1 MPTIEILPFAARH
14 GSPLFRGKIT
24 SMVVTGGESASAWPF
39 GWTRLCSNRALLIG
53 ATHLMI
59 GVMMLFVPLS
69 SALSAGSSEA
79 AILHESYPVG
89 SRYMGIRLLGAVEL
103 IQPRVD
109 DLPLEE
115 LSALAWD
122 DDRGLLYAVSDNGY
136 LYHLKP
142 RIKAGRLVAVEAV
155 AGFRLRDTTGK
166 PLTGKF
172 ADAEGL
178 VLRHGRDGDISN
190 GELLVS
196 FERRPRVLRFSPDGR
211 QLGEVSIPAD
221 LHRRSIYTSENKAL
235 EGIAEHP
242 RWGLLGAPEWP
253 LRAAQDLKHYP
264 MVQLDSGKQWLY
276 PRFPAPK
283 AGLVAMEVLDDG
295 GLLTL
300 ERAYVSLWQPLY
312 IVLRRSEPLPQPY
325 SDPWANPPL
334 ESHVVAA
341 LSSAQGWIIDNF
353 EGLARYRG
361 QRFFMVSDN
370 NRKALQRTLLV
381 MFELLDEQPY
391 SHPSGFR

>member
-1 MPTIEILPFAARH
+1 MACNEILSFASCLGA
-14 GSPLFRGKIT
+14 PLFRGKIAL
-24 SMVVTGGESASAWPF
+24 MVVTGGESAPPCPP
-39 GWTRLCSNRALLIG
+39 GWRGLRLNRALLVAVMRLNVG
-53 ATHLMI
+53 A
-59 GVMMLFVPLS
+59 MMLLVLLS
-69 SALSAGSSEA
+69 SAVSAGSSEP
-79 AILHESYPVG
+79 AILHESYPAG
-89 SRYMGIRLLGAVEL
+89 ARYMGIRLLGTVEV
-103 IQPRVD
+103 IQTRVD
-109 DLPLEE
+109 DLPLVE

-122 DDRGLLYAVSDNGY
+122 DDRALLYAVSDNGY
-136 LYHLKP
+136 LYHLEP
-142 RIKAGRLVAVEAV
+142 RIEAGRLVAVEAV
-155 AGFRLRDTTGK
+155 AGFRLRGTDGK
-166 PLTGKF
+166 PLTGKY
-172 ADAEGL
+172 ADAEGMT
-178 VLRHGRDGDISN
+178 LRFGGDGDVDTA
-190 GELLVS
+190 ELLVS

-221 LHRRSIYTSENKAL
+221 LRRRSIYTTENKAL

-264 MVQLDSGKQWLY
+264 IVQLDSGKQWMY

-300 ERAYVSLWQPLY
+300 ERAYVSVWRPMY

-325 SDPWANPPL
+325 SDPWVNPPL
-334 ESHVVAA
+334 ESHVVAE

-353 EGLARYRG
+353 EGLTRYRG

-381 MFELLDEQPY
+381 MFELLDDQP
-391 SHPSGFR
+391 